1 MEFKF
6 GIGYDIH
13 RLIEGRKLILG
24 GVEIPYLKG
33 LFGHSDADVLIHAI
47 CDGILGAL
55 NKGDI
60 GEHFPET
67 DEKYHNISSLELLK
81 KVYQLVQ
88 QESFA
93 INNIDT
99 VVIADN
105 PTIGP
110 FKSQMQAIISQ
121 TLNLKATD
129 INIKATTQE
138 GMGFGGGSEAIAAY
152 AIVSLIKE

>member
-1 MEFKF
+1 MRYKF

-24 GVEIPYLKG
+24 GVEIPYIKG
-33 LFGHSDADVLIHAI
+33 LYGHSDADVLIHAI

-60 GEHFPET
+60 GEHFPNT
-67 DEKYHNISSLELLK
+67 DEKYHNISSLKLLK
-81 KVYQLVQ
+81 LVYELAQKDSY
-88 QESFA
+88 E

-110 FKSQMQAIISQ
+110 FKSQMVEVIAQA
-121 TLNLKATD
+121 LNLDTAD
-129 INIKATTQE
+129 LNIKATTQE
-138 GMGFGGGSEAIAAY
+138 GMGSGGGSEAIAAY
-152 AIVSLIKE
+152 AIVSLVKK